1 VGTLDVASTPIEMT
15 SSDQHLSFVCDV
27 QRGPNHSQDSLPL
40 ATYSDDEHEH
50 EDDAS
55 DVSSTYSADATDND
69 EHEHEHQHLQDDE
82 EEGEGGSTLPSL
94 LDVPRFLDAAP
105 HSAKTEGTR
114 SSFMT
119 SDTTI
124 SGLSDF
130 PVPPNQTVVSLDR
143 VKDLLG
149 KRRARAA
156 P

>member
-1 VGTLDVASTPIEMT
+1 VGTVDASTPIEMT
-15 SSDQHLSFVCDV
+15 TSDQHLSFICDV
-27 QRGPNHSQDSLPL
+27 HGGPANHSEDSLPL
-40 ATYSDDEHEH
+40 ATYNATYSDD
-50 EDDAS
+50 D
-55 DVSSTYSADATDND
+55 DVSSTYSADAVDNDD
-69 EHEHEHQHLQDDE
+69 EHEHLLDDD
-82 EEGEGGSTLPSL
+82 EGEGASTLPSL
-94 LDVPRFLDAAP
+94 LDVPRLLDAAP